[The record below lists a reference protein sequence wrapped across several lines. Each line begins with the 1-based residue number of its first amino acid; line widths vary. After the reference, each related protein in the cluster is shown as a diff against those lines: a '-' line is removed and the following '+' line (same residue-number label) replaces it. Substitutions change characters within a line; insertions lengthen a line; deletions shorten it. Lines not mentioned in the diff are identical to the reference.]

1 MSERA
6 ELELA
11 RRCAAA
17 MLERDACTRALG
29 IDIDIPAAGRATAT
43 LTLREDMQ
51 NGFGIGH
58 GGIVFAL
65 ADTAFAFACN
75 AANDETRSVGASIEW
90 LEAVHPGDRLVA
102 SAGEDAR
109 RGRHG
114 FYTVRVHREDGVLV
128 ALFRGHAVSSG
139 RPLLP
144 SESDTEKLER
154 NRNS

>member
-1 MSERA
+1 MSETA

-29 IDIDIPAAGRATAT
+29 INVDIPAAGRATAAM
-43 LTLREDMQ
+43 TLREDMQ
-51 NGFGIGH
+51 NGFGVGH

-75 AANDETRSVGASIEW
+75 AANDETLSVGASIEW
-90 LEAVHPGDRLVA
+90 LESVHPGDRLVA
-102 SAGEDAR
+102 SASEDER

-114 FYTVRVHREDGVLV
+114 FYTVRVQRQDGILV
-128 ALFRGHAVSSG
+128 ALFRGHAVSRG

-144 SESDTEKLER
+144 GKSDTE
-154 NRNS
+154 